1 MATPSTRWKRYGG
14 FGIAA
19 VGFLITR
26 LFVAETISVNMPL
39 SFLLVSLPPLLIGLG
54 VTVFGVILA
63 VGRFSPTYVRTVT
76 IWCGLG
82 VLGLVLLL
90 IATQLRSILLDG
102 MGSTLGNS
110 ELLVGNLLL
119 GGAVIGILLGDRSAA
134 NARKRRQLK
143 RTANRAA
150 FVNRLLRH
158 DVLNAAAIIEGHA
171 GLLEETPDRSDS
183 VTAIDTAAATIKR
196 TITDVGRIASPNEDR
211 ALTSVPLA
219 RTLTTTVADLRE
231 TYPARTIRVD
241 AVPEELTVVADDRLD
256 IVIEEL
262 VDNAVVHG
270 VDPVEITV
278 DTTPQSV
285 AISVVDN
292 GEGLPED
299 QRALL
304 TSGAFP
310 EYDDPNAGFGLQ
322 AVRLLV
328 ERYGGR
334 ISVDGGTA
342 VDADGLAHRI
352 MVRLPRNR
360 VSGSLADTA
369 SISRSAVARSTV
381 AGLFAGVCMGGFL
394 QLTAGTLPIIGAL
407 YNVSHVGVGWVTHLF
422 HSVIFALL
430 FATGLQY
437 SGWDPSLSP
446 LARASVGG
454 LGWGLVLW
462 FVAAG
467 FIMPAWL
474 LALDQPA
481 MLPNLTLLGL
491 VAHAIW
497 GLTLGWACVFLSDRG
512 WVDHWLRWLAA

>member
-90 IATQLRSILLDG
+90 IATQLRSLLLDG
-102 MGSTLGNS
+102 MGATLDDS
-110 ELLVGNLLL
+110 ELLIGNLLL
-119 GGAVIGILLGDRSAA
+119 GGAVGGILLGDRSAA
-134 NARKRRQLK
+134 NARKRRRLK

-171 GLLEETPDRSDS
+171 DLLAETPTRTES
-183 VTAIDTAAATIKR
+183 VTAIDNAAATIKR
-196 TITDVGRIASPNEDR
+196 TITDVGRIASPNEE
-211 ALTSVPLA
+211 
-219 RTLTTTVADLRE
+219 RTLTTVPLASTLNSTVDELRS
-231 TYPARTIRVD
+231 TYPAQSIRVD
-241 AVPEELTVVADDRLD
+241 AVSEELTVMADDRLD
-256 IVIEEL
+256 IVFEEL
-262 VDNAVVHG
+262 IDNAIVHG
-270 VDPVEITV
+270 ADPVTV
-278 DTTPQSV
+278 TVTTTPHSV
-285 AISVVDN
+285 AISIVDN
-292 GEGLPED
+292 GTGLPAN

-304 TSGAFP
+304 TTGAFP
-310 EYDDPNAGFGLQ
+310 EYDDPTAGFGLQ

-334 ISVDGGTA
+334 LSIDGA
-342 VDADGLAHRI
+342 AADETTHQI
-352 MVRLPRNR
+352 TVRLPRHR
-360 VSGSLADTA
+360 VPGSLTETTA
-369 SISRSAVARSTV
+369 ISRSAITRSITAGVV
-381 AGLFAGVCMGGFL
+381 AGLCMGGFL
-394 QLTAGTLPIIGAL
+394 QFTAGTLPIIGAL
-407 YNVSHVGVGWVTHLF
+407 YSVSHAGIGWITHLF

-437 SGWDPSLSP
+437 SDWEPSLSP
-446 LARASVGG
+446 MTRVSALG
-454 LGWGLVLW
+454 LGWGAMLW
-462 FVAAG
+462 LVAAG

-474 LALDQPA
+474 LLLNQPA
-481 MLPNLTLLGL
+481 TLPNLTLSGFA
-491 VAHAIW
+491 AHVIW
-497 GLTLGWACVFLSDRG
+497 GLTLGWSCTFLADRG
-512 WVDHWLRWLAA
+512 WVDNWLRWWSS